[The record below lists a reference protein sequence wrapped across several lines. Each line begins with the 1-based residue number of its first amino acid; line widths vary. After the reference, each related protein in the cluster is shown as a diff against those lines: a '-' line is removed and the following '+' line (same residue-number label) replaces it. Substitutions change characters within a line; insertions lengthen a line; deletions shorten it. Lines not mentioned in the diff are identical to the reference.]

1 VRDLIS
7 FLGFNNSVNDYYGF
21 VLDQVVSFIP
31 EQKVAMF
38 IPGAKHQLFNL
49 MKIMVKESLVLLLVV
64 SGEQPAPCFYGISVE
79 ATVHGKK
86 FVNFSPLLRTIKRIV
101 NFPKLPF
108 YFLLSPCTEC
118 LAMGVG

>member
-7 FLGFNNSVNDYYGF
+7 SLGFNNSVNDYYGF

-49 MKIMVKESLVLLLVV
+49 IIGGNSAWKKICE
-64 SGEQPAPCFYGISVE
+64 
-79 ATVHGKK
+79 
-86 FVNFSPLLRTIKRIV
+86 
-101 NFPKLPF
+101 
-108 YFLLSPCTEC
+108 FLSFAENY
-118 LAMGVG
+118 